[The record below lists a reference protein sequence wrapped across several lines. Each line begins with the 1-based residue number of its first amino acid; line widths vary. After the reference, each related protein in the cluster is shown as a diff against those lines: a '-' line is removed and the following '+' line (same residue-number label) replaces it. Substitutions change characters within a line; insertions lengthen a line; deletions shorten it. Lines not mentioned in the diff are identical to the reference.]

1 MWASLSSPVHLA
13 HYADDETGS
22 DWSPMRRVVGALA
35 ARDYA
40 PEVFAYTSMDVFCIT
55 FQPGYGH
62 GIGWDSI
69 SLAFDSRKQLF
80 EVAYVG
86 RQVRANWR
94 CEEFEVGRL
103 VDALVLRMQL
113 ARSEQPD
120 RRTEADRPAH

>member
-1 MWASLSSPVHLA
+1 
-13 HYADDETGS
+13 
-22 DWSPMRRVVGALA
+22 
-35 ARDYA
+35 
-40 PEVFAYTSMDVFCIT
+40 MDVFCMT

-62 GIGWDSI
+62 GIRWDSI

-80 EVAYVG
+80 EVTYVG

-94 CEEFEVGRL
+94 CDESEVGRL

-120 RRTEADRPAH
+120 RRNEADRPAD